1 MCRAIL
7 NSVVG
12 RRRIIP
18 QNACYRITATGL
30 DLPHYCHWIYRTIN
44 IFVGRGALP
53 GSTSPYWNAPMS
65 LINLQAL
72 REAQLHT
79 DPFDFMVAPGMR

>member
-1 MCRAIL
+1 
-7 NSVVG
+7 
-12 RRRIIP
+12 
-18 QNACYRITATGL
+18 
-30 DLPHYCHWIYRTIN
+30 
-44 IFVGRGALP
+44 
-53 GSTSPYWNAPMS
+53 MS